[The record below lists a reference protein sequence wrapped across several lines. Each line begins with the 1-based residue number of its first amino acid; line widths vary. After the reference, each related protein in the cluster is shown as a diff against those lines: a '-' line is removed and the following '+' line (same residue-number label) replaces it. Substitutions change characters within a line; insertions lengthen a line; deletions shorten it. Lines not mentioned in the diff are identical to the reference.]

1 MDAWRPMMT
10 LDARDGGA
18 MGAVRTMRDGTTRGE
33 GERDAR
39 EGTRARGT
47 TTTTTTTTSLDAFDA
62 RLARAR
68 ERAMLAREETERVEK
83 WLRDSAAA
91 TRRGEG
97 ARGEGSRGRR
107 SDDDG
112 GVKMAMASE
121 EDVEVEEYDYGVD
134 EERAMRSS
142 MATTLV
148 ARESMS
154 SLFVPQRSPARSVIH
169 RPIPRRPL
177 SASVE
182 GTEWTTLRAKATR
195 SGDTRTNVSIVS
207 DEDGRSAFQS
217 LARDNRAGL
226 DGLGDMVARTTIS
239 SGVLDDGGLDGGM
252 STPPR
257 PHRSPLR
264 PPVARPRNR
273 TLSEDFSSPVRL
285 SSSMELRHSTSS
297 RMTLLESVAHE
308 AEYERARMS
317 EKSYDDSEPR

>member
-39 EGTRARGT
+39 EGTRARG
-47 TTTTTTTTSLDAFDA
+47 TTTTTTTSLDAFDA

-121 EDVEVEEYDYGVD
+121 EDVEVW
-134 EERAMRSS
+134 
-142 MATTLV
+142 
-148 ARESMS
+148 
-154 SLFVPQRSPARSVIH
+154 RSPARSVIH

>member
-10 LDARDGGA
+10 LDARDG
-18 MGAVRTMRDGTTRGE
+18 GAVRTMRDGTTRGE

-39 EGTRARGT
+39 EGTRARGTTT

-121 EDVEVEEYDYGVD
+121 EDVEVW
-134 EERAMRSS
+134 
-142 MATTLV
+142 
-148 ARESMS
+148 
-154 SLFVPQRSPARSVIH
+154 RSPARSVIH

-308 AEYERARMS
+308 EEYERARMS

>member
-39 EGTRARGT
+39 EGTRARGTT

-121 EDVEVEEYDYGVD
+121 EDVEVW
-134 EERAMRSS
+134 
-142 MATTLV
+142 
-148 ARESMS
+148 
-154 SLFVPQRSPARSVIH
+154 RSPARSVIH

>member
-1 MDAWRPMMT
+1 MEAT
-10 LDARDGGA
+10 
-18 MGAVRTMRDGTTRGE
+18 RTIGRDGTTRGDLFAR
-33 GERDAR
+33 GTR
-39 EGTRARGT
+39 EGTRTTTAT
-47 TTTTTTTTSLDAFDA
+47 TTTTTTTIARTSLEAFDA

-68 ERAMLAREETERVEK
+68 ERATLAREETERVER
-83 WLRDSAAA
+83 WLRDGAAA
-91 TRRGEG
+91 RRRGED
-97 ARGEGSRGRR
+97 ARGRR
-107 SDDDG
+107 SDDGG
-112 GVKMAMASE
+112 GVRIAMASE
-121 EDVEVEEYDYGVD
+121 EGVEGEEYGYGVE

-142 MATTLV
+142 TATTVV
-148 ARESMS
+148 ARESTS

-182 GTEWTTLRAKATR
+182 GTEWTTLRAKAMR
-195 SGDTRTNVSIVS
+195 SGDTRTHVSIVS

-217 LARDNRAGL
+217 LARDNRAAL

-239 SGVLDDGGLDGGM
+239 GGALNDGGSDGGM

-257 PHRSPLR
+257 THRSPLR

>member
-1 MDAWRPMMT
+1 MTT

-18 MGAVRTMRDGTTRGE
+18 MGGTRTTRAGTTRGE
-33 GERDAR
+33 GLRDAR

-47 TTTTTTTTSLDAFDA
+47 MTTTTTTSLDAFDA

-68 ERAMLAREETERVEK
+68 ERATLAREETERVEK

-97 ARGEGSRGRR
+97 SRGRR

-112 GVKMAMASE
+112 GVRMVMASE
-121 EDVEVEEYDYGVD
+121 DGVEGEEYDYGVE

-142 MATTLV
+142 TAMTSV
-148 ARESMS
+148 ARESTS

-182 GTEWTTLRAKATR
+182 GTEWTTLRAKATQ
-195 SGDTRTNVSIVS
+195 SGGMRTNVSIVS

-217 LARDNRAGL
+217 LATDNRAGL

-239 SGVLDDGGLDGGM
+239 GGALDDRELDGGM

-285 SSSMELRHSTSS
+285 SSSMELRYSTSS

>member
-1 MDAWRPMMT
+1 
-10 LDARDGGA
+10 
-18 MGAVRTMRDGTTRGE
+18 
-33 GERDAR
+33 
-39 EGTRARGT
+39 
-47 TTTTTTTTSLDAFDA
+47 
-62 RLARAR
+62 
-68 ERAMLAREETERVEK
+68 
-83 WLRDSAAA
+83 
-91 TRRGEG
+91 
-97 ARGEGSRGRR
+97 
-107 SDDDG
+107 
-112 GVKMAMASE
+112 MAMASE
-121 EDVEVEEYDYGVD
+121 EDVEVW
-134 EERAMRSS
+134 
-142 MATTLV
+142 
-148 ARESMS
+148 
-154 SLFVPQRSPARSVIH
+154 RSPARSVIH

-239 SGVLDDGGLDGGM
+239 GGVLDDGGLNGGM

>member
-10 LDARDGGA
+10 LDARDG
-18 MGAVRTMRDGTTRGE
+18 GAVRTMRDGTTRGE

-39 EGTRARGT
+39 EGTRARGTTT

-121 EDVEVEEYDYGVD
+121 EDVEVW
-134 EERAMRSS
+134 
-142 MATTLV
+142 
-148 ARESMS
+148 
-154 SLFVPQRSPARSVIH
+154 RSPARSVIH

>member
-1 MDAWRPMMT
+1 MEATREDR
-10 LDARDGGA
+10 GGT
-18 MGAVRTMRDGTTRGE
+18 GRRE
-33 GERDAR
+33 GISREGDAR
-39 EGTRARGT
+39 EGTRDDDGT
-47 TTTTTTTTSLDAFDA
+47 TTTTTTTTIARTSLEAFDA

-68 ERAMLAREETERVEK
+68 ERATLAREETERVER

-112 GVKMAMASE
+112 GVRMAMASE
-121 EDVEVEEYDYGVD
+121 EDVEVEEYGYGVE

-142 MATTLV
+142 TATTVV
-148 ARESMS
+148 ARESTS

-195 SGDTRTNVSIVS
+195 SGDTRTHVSIVS

-239 SGVLDDGGLDGGM
+239 GGALDDGGSDGGM

>member
-39 EGTRARGT
+39 EGTRARG

-121 EDVEVEEYDYGVD
+121 EDVEVW
-134 EERAMRSS
+134 
-142 MATTLV
+142 
-148 ARESMS
+148 
-154 SLFVPQRSPARSVIH
+154 RSPARSVIH